1 MSSYSLIHSYPTNGV
16 CVERF
21 SCSTLYV
28 SLGFTVLSLFE
39 NSFELGIKVRVLIY
53 TIQITMLLHCPFIII
68 LAACATP
75 VKWSLANEVLD
86 HGGLYRSLQDT
97 TTPDSDDTCAYVCDN
112 IDEPSIQVQVVEVEA
127 ENVSLF
133 GSIMNRFNDFFD
145 NGSRFGQFMNGLLN
159 LFRPLQSNKPKY
171 KVSTDVFVS
180 ALTEY
185 STKAKN
191 LAASMRSES
200 ASYAA
205 ASTTPD
211 AVITIFELSAENMDS
226 VAAVIG
232 PMLEELGQHET
243 IDLTTVSCYARQL
256 LTQTHVEI
264 FSRVGSI
271 AKVLYT
277 KSGNEDM
284 EEMYDNY
291 MAAKATAS
299 ASVTQA
305 STQTSAT
312 NQCPNQGNAF
322 TENAMMESSTS
333 FQARVDSI
341 GELHGIASP
350 SMSLI
355 LWQIVLLP
363 ISIIV
368 SIVVF
373 VFSIFVRIISVI
385 FQARLFPD
393 DNTDSDIDANGD
405 DRIPDDDGSFV
416 DGVVL
421 IYFLILI
428 GWPIVLPIYIIFVI
442 LQFFGQ
448 LLLSI
453 FPCGLNLFNCKSV
466 LVVLE
471 SPMKSM
477 VNSLNRMYRN
487 DEDAALKLD
496 CELKNMTC
504 HNEAMMASLSF

>member
-1 MSSYSLIHSYPTNGV
+1 
-16 CVERF
+16 
-21 SCSTLYV
+21 
-28 SLGFTVLSLFE
+28 
-39 NSFELGIKVRVLIY
+39 
-53 TIQITMLLHCPFIII
+53 
-68 LAACATP
+68 
-75 VKWSLANEVLD
+75 
-86 HGGLYRSLQDT
+86 
-97 TTPDSDDTCAYVCDN
+97 
-112 IDEPSIQVQVVEVEA
+112 
-127 ENVSLF
+127 
-133 GSIMNRFNDFFD
+133 
-145 NGSRFGQFMNGLLN
+145 
-159 LFRPLQSNKPKY
+159 
-171 KVSTDVFVS
+171 
-180 ALTEY
+180 
-185 STKAKN
+185 
-191 LAASMRSES
+191 
-200 ASYAA
+200 
-205 ASTTPD
+205 
-211 AVITIFELSAENMDS
+211 
-226 VAAVIG
+226 
-232 PMLEELGQHET
+232 
-243 IDLTTVSCYARQL
+243 
-256 LTQTHVEI
+256 
-264 FSRVGSI
+264 
-271 AKVLYT
+271 
-277 KSGNEDM
+277 M

-341 GELHGIASP
+341 GELRGIASP

-355 LWQIVLLP
+355 IWQIVLLP

-453 FPCGLNLFNCKSV
+453 FPCGLNPFNCKSV